1 MPDRV
6 LAVRCIKTWPSA
18 MGIYRCLLNTLMG
31 YPSYPRN
38 PTCALPSP
46 SPFHYVMAKIVLSM
60 RLAAYTKNS
69 TLNGRSYGCT
79 LKFSAWWVASISL
92 SYGATLRA
100 PSSNIMTSSW
110 CIPSGITPLQV
121 TDLLVFAHKCCHG
134 TSPVSVKN
142 CFKKYVTGIL
152 EIDLNTWIDFTWL
165 KFTGNDH
172 TVWSKYGNSNNCNN
186 DK

>member
-6 LAVRCIKTWPSA
+6 LAVRFIKTWPSA

-38 PTCALPSP
+38 PVCALPSP

-60 RLAAYTKNS
+60 RLAAYTKSS
-69 TLNGRSYGCT
+69 TLYGRSCGCT
-79 LKFSAWWVASISL
+79 LKIFRLDGLLLFPKVMGLRCA
-92 SYGATLRA
+92 LRA
-100 PSSNIMTSSW
+100 PLW
-110 CIPSGITPLQV
+110 WLVVDVFLLQV
-121 TDLLVFAHKCCHG
+121 TDLPVLAHKCCHG
-134 TSPVSVKN
+134 TSPLSVKN